1 MAEKQAVFTLKVDT
15 GNSVQDVQ
23 NFDHAVQSLNKDL
36 KETQATASQQ
46 TGLDGFESKLQELD
60 QKLKAGGLSM
70 REMNKL
76 MKEYQTVALQAGS
89 ASPIGDRATQSAAAL
104 KDQIVDLDTRVRL
117 LSSDTIKLDTAMA
130 GIATGAAAFQG
141 VTSAVALT
149 GVESEALV
157 QTMVKLQAAQGL
169 VNSVNIIAQNLNKD
183 AILGIQIRSALQKA
197 QNFILYGSAAAVTA
211 ESTATKAAAGAKV
224 AMTAATTGTN
234 IALKLFR
241 GALIATGIGAL
252 IVGVGL
258 LIANFDKVKAAVM
271 GAVDRFKGLSGT
283 MKTVLSIMFPFIGV
297 IRLVNSALE
306 SMGIIDSDQD
316 KAREE
321 NSKKEA
327 IRREQELK
335 QLERMKAARE
345 LAFNSEQ
352 KALDRLIAIRSAEG
366 KSVDALTKQKIQG
379 SIDYQK
385 ELQKE
390 TEAVIAGLE
399 LFLSTVDT
407 RTAHGRQLAEGLQQ
421 NIDEITAKN
430 EEAKNSILDSEN
442 ELKIAD
448 INAKKEIKDRR
459 KTDASDAKN
468 TRKSIIDA
476 LQKSFNDELKLQDE
490 LEKNKLALM
499 AVGRAKELAMATS
512 AFQDYK
518 EKFLIERTKDEKAA
532 LDKQFID
539 GKITRQKYNAE
550 LLDLQIMAANKLTDT
565 ERKILIDKEQK
576 LLQDLVE
583 INKKF
588 DAQELLDLAEK
599 EKKKA
604 DLRETF
610 NALFRDQFDKQT
622 ADAKKAN
629 DEQLKNLDEAI
640 KAGAITENEAF
651 IAKIKL
657 ANNLADAEKKI
668 EKDKNEFIKA
678 EAKKAREEQLKGITD
693 LLGNI
698 QKGLDGIKQVNDL
711 VNEIDQAR
719 LNSIENRRED
729 ELANLDANL
738 QAQLNQEGL
747 TAEQK
752 TKIEEKFAKQKYD
765 VQVKA
770 FAQEEKIKKAQFLR
784 EKALKLAQ
792 VGIDTASAIVKGIAQ
807 FGPPPSP
814 AGIAAIASAGIIGVT
829 QALAIANQQY
839 QSGTAPT
846 APQLGPGGSAGSLT
860 GESASSFTANTN
872 TQTTDLTTLGQG
884 SQQGT
889 SMSQVVVL
897 ESDITGTQNKVR
909 LQEAKT
915 SF

>member
-36 KETQATASQQ
+36 KQTQATASQQ

-130 GIATGAAAFQG
+130 GVATGAAAFQG

-157 QTMVKLQAAQGL
+157 KTMVKLQAAQGL

-183 AILGIQIRSALQKA
+183 AILGIQIRNTLQKA

-234 IALKLFR
+234 LALKLFR
-241 GALIATGIGAL
+241 GALLATGIGA
-252 IVGVGL
+252 IVVGLGL
-258 LIANFDKVKAAVM
+258 LIANFDKIVKAIQPVI
-271 GAVDRFKGLSGT
+271 DQFKK
-283 MKTVLSIMFPFIGV
+283 MADFIGLTDFAGEEAAKNEKA
-297 IRLVNSALE
+297 RLENLKKLKEEDIERDKRRIEIQKELKDATENNQDAQIALLE
-306 SMGIIDSDQD
+306 SQGKSTIKLQRQQ
-316 KAREE
+316 AE
-321 NSKKEA
+321 
-327 IRREQELK
+327 
-335 QLERMKAARE
+335 
-345 LAFNSEQ
+345 
-352 KALDRLIAIRSAEG
+352 KALAEA
-366 KSVDALTKQKIQG
+366 KFNKDALTAIDEQLKKLGLLGAGFRENAAKLIEADTKLITAQTELNNVNKEAGKIAADNFKKAQERRKA
-379 SIDYQK
+379 ILDN
-385 ELQKE
+385 LQK
-390 TEAVIAGLE
+390 
-399 LFLSTVDT
+399 
-407 RTAHGRQLAEGLQQ
+407 Q
-421 NIDEITAKN
+421 
-430 EEAKNSILDSEN
+430 
-442 ELKIAD
+442 
-448 INAKKEIKDRR
+448 
-459 KTDASDAKN
+459 
-468 TRKSIIDA
+468 
-476 LQKSFNDELKLQDE
+476 FNDELKLQDE
-490 LEKNKLALM
+490 LEKAKLALITD
-499 AVGRAKELAMATS
+499 ARKKELATAQES
-512 AFQDYK
+512 FDDYR

-539 GKITRQKYNAE
+539 GKISREKYNAE
-550 LLDLQIMAANKLTDT
+550 LLDLQKNAANKLTDT
-565 ERKILIDKEQK
+565 EREIILVKEQK
-576 LLQDLVE
+576 LLQDVVE

-588 DAQELLDLAEK
+588 DAQELKDLAEK
-599 EKKKA
+599 EQKKK

-610 NALFRDQFDKQT
+610 NAIFRDQFDKQT

-657 ANNLADAEKKI
+657 ANDLADAEKKI
-668 EKDKNEFIKA
+668 EKDKNEFIKE
-678 EAKKAREEQLKGITD
+678 EARKAREEQLKGITD

-719 LNSIENRRED
+719 LNSIENRREED
-729 ELANLDANL
+729 LANLDANL

-752 TKIEEKFAKQKYD
+752 TKIEQQFAKQKYD

-770 FAQEEKIKKAQFLR
+770 FAQEEKIKKAQFIR
-784 EKALKLAQ
+784 DKALRLAQ

>member
-36 KETQATASQQ
+36 KQTQATASQQ

-89 ASPIGDRATQSAAAL
+89 ASPIGDRATKSAAAL

-130 GIATGAAAFQG
+130 GVATGAAAFQG
-141 VTSAVALT
+141 ITSAVALT

-157 QTMVKLQAAQGL
+157 KTMVKLQAAQGL

-183 AILGIQIRSALQKA
+183 AILGIQIRNTLQKA

-241 GALIATGIGAL
+241 GALLATGIGA
-252 IVGVGL
+252 IVVGLGL
-258 LIANFDKVKAAVM
+258 LIANFDKIVKAIQPVI
-271 GAVDRFKGLSGT
+271 DQFKK
-283 MKTVLSIMFPFIGV
+283 MADFIG
-297 IRLVNSALE
+297 LTDFA
-306 SMGIIDSDQD
+306 G
-316 KAREE
+316 EE
-321 NSKKEA
+321 A
-327 IRREQELK
+327 
-335 QLERMKAARE
+335 
-345 LAFNSEQ
+345 
-352 KALDRLIAIRSAEG
+352 
-366 KSVDALTKQKIQG
+366 
-379 SIDYQK
+379 
-385 ELQKE
+385 
-390 TEAVIAGLE
+390 
-399 LFLSTVDT
+399 
-407 RTAHGRQLAEGLQQ
+407 
-421 NIDEITAKN
+421 AKN
-430 EEAKNSILDSEN
+430 EKARLEKLQAAYEQKIKEQQKYAENLKKAYQLDKEFTESQINLLESQG
-442 ELKIAD
+442 KSTIALRKEQALLEVQ
-448 INAKKEIKDRR
+448 NAKKLIQQKEEAANVLGLNDAYAQRLGINKKLTQAEQDILAAKTALNTAETNLNKVNEDAGKIAAENFKKAQARR
-459 KTDASDAKN
+459 KAILDN
-468 TRKSIIDA
+468 
-476 LQKSFNDELKLQDE
+476 LQKQFNDELKLQDE
-490 LEKNKLALM
+490 LEKAKLALITD
-499 AVGRAKELAMATS
+499 ARKKELATAQES
-512 AFQDYK
+512 FDDYR

-532 LDKQFID
+532 LDKQFIN
-539 GKITRQKYNAE
+539 GKISREKYNAE
-550 LLDLQIMAANKLTDT
+550 LLDLQKNASNKLTDT
-565 ERKILIDKEQK
+565 EREIILLKEQK
-576 LLQDLVE
+576 LLQDVAA

-588 DAQELLDLAEK
+588 DSQELKDLAEK

-604 DLRETF
+604 DLREIF

-657 ANNLADAEKKI
+657 ANDLADAEKKI

-738 QAQLNQEGL
+738 QAQLDKEGL

-770 FAQEEKIKKAQFLR
+770 FAQEEKIKKAQFMR
-784 EKALKLAQ
+784 DKALKLAQ

>member
-36 KETQATASQQ
+36 KQTQATASQQ

-130 GIATGAAAFQG
+130 GVATGAAAFQG

-157 QTMVKLQAAQGL
+157 KTMVKLQAAQGL

-197 QNFILYGSAAAVTA
+197 QNFIIYGSAAAVTA

-234 IALKLFR
+234 LALKLFR
-241 GALIATGIGAL
+241 GALIATGVGA
-252 IVGVGL
+252 IVVGLGL
-258 LIANFDKVKAAVM
+258 LIANFDKIVKAIQPVI
-271 GAVDRFKGLSGT
+271 DQFKK
-283 MKTVLSIMFPFIGV
+283 MADFIG
-297 IRLVNSALE
+297 LTDFA
-306 SMGIIDSDQD
+306 G
-316 KAREE
+316 EE
-321 NSKKEA
+321 AAKNEKK
-327 IRREQELK
+327 RR
-335 QLERMKAARE
+335 A
-345 LAFNSEQ
+345 EQ
-352 KALDRLIAIRSAEG
+352 K
-366 KSVDALTKQKIQG
+366 KQHEERI
-379 SIDYQK
+379 K
-385 ELQKE
+385 ELQRQYDFQK
-390 TEAVIAGLE
+390 
-399 LFLSTVDT
+399 FLNDSN
-407 RTAHGRQLAEGLQQ
+407 RQ
-421 NIDEITAKN
+421 
-430 EEAKNSILDSEN
+430 DSEN
-442 ELKIAD
+442 ELSNIQNEINLAEAQGKNTTSLQLKKLKEAKDAADKEVAIATDKFMRLMEIDAEQAQSAEIELGKSLQAEKDAENEIAVFKAKIAAD
-448 INAKKEIKDRR
+448 NFKKAQARR
-459 KTDASDAKN
+459 KAILDN
-468 TRKSIIDA
+468 
-476 LQKSFNDELKLQDE
+476 LQKQFNDELKLQDE
-490 LEKNKLALM
+490 LEKAKLALITD
-499 AVGRAKELAMATS
+499 ARKKELAAAQES
-512 AFQDYK
+512 FDDYR

-539 GKITRQKYNAE
+539 GKISREKYNAE
-550 LLDLQIMAANKLTDT
+550 LLDLQKNAANKLTDT
-565 ERKILIDKEQK
+565 EREIIILKERK
-576 LLQDLVE
+576 LLQDVAA

-588 DAQELLDLAEK
+588 DAQELKDLAEK

-604 DLRETF
+604 DLREIF

-629 DEQLKNLDEAI
+629 EDQLKNLDEAI
-640 KAGAITENEAF
+640 KAQAITENEAF

-657 ANNLADAEKKI
+657 ANDLADAEKKI
-668 EKDKNEFIKA
+668 EKDKNQFLKD
-678 EAKKAREEQLKGITD
+678 EAKKAREEQLKGITNV
-693 LLGNI
+693 LEGA
-698 QKGLDGIKQVNDL
+698 QKALDGLNTINDL

-738 QAQLNQEGL
+738 QAQLDKEGL

-752 TKIEEKFAKQKYD
+752 TKIEEQFAQQKYN

-784 EKALKLAQ
+784 NKAIQLAQ
-792 VGIDTASAIVKGIAQ
+792 VAMDTASAIVKGIKD
-807 FGPPPSP
+807 FGPPPNP
-814 AGIAAIASAGIIGVT
+814 LGIAAIASAGIIGVT

-884 SQQGT
+884 SQSGIP
-889 SMSQVVVL
+889 MSQVVVL

>member
-36 KETQATASQQ
+36 KQTQATASQQ

-130 GIATGAAAFQG
+130 GVATGAAAFQG
-141 VTSAVALT
+141 ITSAVALT

-157 QTMVKLQAAQGL
+157 KTMVKLQAAQGL

-183 AILGIQIRSALQKA
+183 AILGIQIRNTLQKA

-234 IALKLFR
+234 LALKLFR
-241 GALIATGIGAL
+241 GALIATGVGA
-252 IVGVGL
+252 IVVGLGL
-258 LIANFDKVKAAVM
+258 LIANFDKIVKAIQPVI
-271 GAVDRFKGLSGT
+271 DQFKK
-283 MKTVLSIMFPFIGV
+283 MADFIG
-297 IRLVNSALE
+297 LTDFA
-306 SMGIIDSDQD
+306 G
-316 KAREE
+316 EE
-321 NSKKEA
+321 AAKNEKK
-327 IRREQELK
+327 RR
-335 QLERMKAARE
+335 A
-345 LAFNSEQ
+345 EQ
-352 KALDRLIAIRSAEG
+352 K
-366 KSVDALTKQKIQG
+366 KQHEERI
-379 SIDYQK
+379 K
-385 ELQKE
+385 ELQRQYDFQQ
-390 TEAVIAGLE
+390 
-399 LFLSTVDT
+399 FLNNSN
-407 RTAHGRQLAEGLQQ
+407 RQ
-421 NIDEITAKN
+421 
-430 EEAKNSILDSEN
+430 DSEN
-442 ELKIAD
+442 ELSNIQNEINLAEAQGKNTTSLQLKKLKEAKDAADKEVAIATDKFMRLMEIDAEQAQSAEIELGKSLQAEKDAENEIAVFKAKIAAD
-448 INAKKEIKDRR
+448 NFKKAQARR
-459 KTDASDAKN
+459 KAILDN
-468 TRKSIIDA
+468 
-476 LQKSFNDELKLQDE
+476 LQKQFNDELKLQDE
-490 LEKNKLALM
+490 LEKAKLALITD
-499 AVGRAKELAMATS
+499 ARKKELAAAQES
-512 AFQDYK
+512 FDDYR

-539 GKITRQKYNAE
+539 GKISREKYNAE
-550 LLDLQIMAANKLTDT
+550 LLDLQKNASNKLTDT
-565 ERKILIDKEQK
+565 EREIIILKERK
-576 LLQDLVE
+576 LLQDVVE

-588 DAQELLDLAEK
+588 DAEELKDLAEK

-604 DLRETF
+604 DLREIF

-622 ADAKKAN
+622 ADSKKAN
-629 DEQLKNLDEAI
+629 EDQLKNLDEAI
-640 KAGAITENEAF
+640 KAGAITEGEAA

-657 ANNLADAEKKI
+657 ANDLADAEKKI
-668 EKDKNEFIKA
+668 EKDKNEFIKE
-678 EAKKAREEQLKGITD
+678 EARKAREEQLKGITD

-738 QAQLNQEGL
+738 QAQLDKEGL

-752 TKIEEKFAKQKYD
+752 TKIEQQFAQQKYN

-770 FAQEEKIKKAQFLR
+770 FAQEEKIKKAQFIR
-784 EKALKLAQ
+784 DKALKLAQ

>member
-36 KETQATASQQ
+36 KQTQATASQQ

-130 GIATGAAAFQG
+130 GVATGAAAFQG

-157 QTMVKLQAAQGL
+157 KTMVKLQAAQGL

-183 AILGIQIRSALQKA
+183 AILGIQIRNTLQKA

-234 IALKLFR
+234 LALKLFR
-241 GALIATGIGAL
+241 GALIATGVGA
-252 IVGVGL
+252 IVVGLGL
-258 LIANFDKVKAAVM
+258 LIANFDKIVKAIQPVI
-271 GAVDRFKGLSGT
+271 DQFKK
-283 MKTVLSIMFPFIGV
+283 MADFIG
-297 IRLVNSALE
+297 LTDFA
-306 SMGIIDSDQD
+306 G
-316 KAREE
+316 EE
-321 NSKKEA
+321 AAKNEKK
-327 IRREQELK
+327 RR
-335 QLERMKAARE
+335 A
-345 LAFNSEQ
+345 EQ
-352 KALDRLIAIRSAEG
+352 K
-366 KSVDALTKQKIQG
+366 KQHEERI
-379 SIDYQK
+379 K
-385 ELQKE
+385 ELQRQYDFQK
-390 TEAVIAGLE
+390 
-399 LFLSTVDT
+399 FLNDSN
-407 RTAHGRQLAEGLQQ
+407 RQ
-421 NIDEITAKN
+421 
-430 EEAKNSILDSEN
+430 DSEN
-442 ELKIAD
+442 ELSNIQNEINLAEAQGKNTTSLQLKKLKEAKDAADKEVAIATDKFMRLMEIDAEQAQSAEIELGKSLQAEKDAENEIAVFKAKIAAD
-448 INAKKEIKDRR
+448 NFKKAQARR
-459 KTDASDAKN
+459 KAILDN
-468 TRKSIIDA
+468 
-476 LQKSFNDELKLQDE
+476 LQKQFNDELKLQDE
-490 LEKNKLALM
+490 LEKAKLALITD
-499 AVGRAKELAMATS
+499 ARKKELAAAQES
-512 AFQDYK
+512 FDDYR

-532 LDKQFID
+532 LDKQFIN
-539 GKITRQKYNAE
+539 GKISREKYNAE
-550 LLDLQIMAANKLTDT
+550 LLDLQKNAANKLTDT
-565 ERKILIDKEQK
+565 EREIILLKEQK
-576 LLQDLVE
+576 LLQDVAA

-588 DAQELLDLAEK
+588 DAEELKDLAEK

-604 DLRETF
+604 DLREIF

-629 DEQLKNLDEAI
+629 EDQLKNLDEAI

-657 ANNLADAEKKI
+657 ANDLADAEKKI
-668 EKDKNEFIKA
+668 EKDKNEFIKE
-678 EAKKAREEQLKGITD
+678 EARKAREEQLKGITD

-738 QAQLNQEGL
+738 QAQLDKEGL

-752 TKIEEKFAKQKYD
+752 TKIEQQFAKQKYD

-770 FAQEEKIKKAQFLR
+770 FAQEEKIKKAQFIR
-784 EKALKLAQ
+784 DKALRLAQ

>member
-36 KETQATASQQ
+36 KETQATASKQ
-46 TGLDGFESKLQELD
+46 TGLDSFEGKLQELD

-130 GIATGAAAFQG
+130 GVATGAAAFQG

-157 QTMVKLQAAQGL
+157 KTMVKLQAAQGL

-241 GALIATGIGAL
+241 GALIATGVGAIVIGL
-252 IVGVGL
+252 GL
-258 LIANFDKVKAAVM
+258 LIANFDKIVKAIQPVI
-271 GAVDRFKGLSGT
+271 DQFKKLADYLGLTDFAG
-283 MKTVLSIMFPFIGV
+283 
-297 IRLVNSALE
+297 
-306 SMGIIDSDQD
+306 
-316 KAREE
+316 EE
-321 NSKKEA
+321 A
-327 IRREQELK
+327 
-335 QLERMKAARE
+335 
-345 LAFNSEQ
+345 
-352 KALDRLIAIRSAEG
+352 
-366 KSVDALTKQKIQG
+366 
-379 SIDYQK
+379 
-385 ELQKE
+385 
-390 TEAVIAGLE
+390 
-399 LFLSTVDT
+399 
-407 RTAHGRQLAEGLQQ
+407 
-421 NIDEITAKN
+421 AKN
-430 EEAKNSILDSEN
+430 EKARQEAASELKKKLYEEEIERDKRRAEYQKQLRDATENNQKAQIALLESQSKSSIKLQRQTAERALAEAKFQKDAITAINEQLKKLGILGDVLKANEAELLEADTKLLTAQAELNNVNKEAGKIAADNFKKAQERRKAILDN
-442 ELKIAD
+442 
-448 INAKKEIKDRR
+448 
-459 KTDASDAKN
+459 
-468 TRKSIIDA
+468 
-476 LQKSFNDELKLQDE
+476 LQKQFDDELKLQDE
-490 LEKNKLALM
+490 LEKAKLALITD
-499 AVGRAKELAMATS
+499 ARKKELAAAQES
-512 AFQDYK
+512 FDDYR

-539 GKITRQKYNAE
+539 GKISREKYNAE
-550 LLDLQIMAANKLTDT
+550 LLDLQKNASNKLTDT
-565 ERKILIDKEQK
+565 EREIILLKEQK
-576 LLQDLVE
+576 LLQDVAA

-588 DAQELLDLAEK
+588 DAQELKDLAEK

-604 DLRETF
+604 DLREIF

-629 DEQLKNLDEAI
+629 EDQLKNLDEAI
-640 KAGAITENEAF
+640 KAGAITEGEAA

-657 ANNLADAEKKI
+657 ANDLADAEKKI
-668 EKDKNEFIKA
+668 EKDKNEFIKE
-678 EAKKAREEQLKGITD
+678 EAKKAREEQLKGITNV
-693 LLGNI
+693 LEGA
-698 QKGLDGIKQVNDL
+698 QKALDGLNTINDL

-738 QAQLNQEGL
+738 QAQLDKEGL

-752 TKIEEKFAKQKYD
+752 TKIEEKFAQQKYD

-770 FAQEEKIKKAQFLR
+770 FAQEEKIKKAQFIR
-784 EKALKLAQ
+784 DKALRLAQ

>member
-36 KETQATASQQ
+36 KQTQATASQQ

-130 GIATGAAAFQG
+130 GVATGAAAFQG

-157 QTMVKLQAAQGL
+157 KTMVKLQAAQGL

-183 AILGIQIRSALQKA
+183 AILGIQIRNTLQKA

-234 IALKLFR
+234 LALKLFR
-241 GALIATGIGAL
+241 GALIATGVGA
-252 IVGVGL
+252 IVVGLGL
-258 LIANFDKVKAAVM
+258 LIANFDKIVKAIQPVI
-271 GAVDRFKGLSGT
+271 DQFKK
-283 MKTVLSIMFPFIGV
+283 MADFIGLTDFAGEEAAKNEKA
-297 IRLVNSALE
+297 RLENLKKLKEEDIERDKRRIEIQKELKDATENNQDAQIALLE
-306 SMGIIDSDQD
+306 SQGKSTIKLQRQQ
-316 KAREE
+316 AE
-321 NSKKEA
+321 
-327 IRREQELK
+327 
-335 QLERMKAARE
+335 
-345 LAFNSEQ
+345 
-352 KALDRLIAIRSAEG
+352 KALAEA
-366 KSVDALTKQKIQG
+366 KFNKDALT
-379 SIDYQK
+379 
-385 ELQKE
+385 
-390 TEAVIAGLE
+390 A
-399 LFLSTVDT
+399 
-407 RTAHGRQLAEGLQQ
+407 
-421 NIDEITAKN
+421 IDEQLKKLGLLGAGFRENAAKLIEADTKLLTAQAELNNVNK
-430 EEAKNSILDSEN
+430 EAGKIAADNFKKAQERRKAILDN
-442 ELKIAD
+442 LKKQFD
-448 INAKKEIKDRR
+448 
-459 KTDASDAKN
+459 
-468 TRKSIIDA
+468 
-476 LQKSFNDELKLQDE
+476 DELKLQDE
-490 LEKNKLALM
+490 LEKAKLALITD
-499 AVGRAKELAMATS
+499 ARKKELATAQES
-512 AFQDYK
+512 FDDYR

-539 GKITRQKYNAE
+539 GKISREKYNAE
-550 LLDLQIMAANKLTDT
+550 LLDLQKNASNKLTDT
-565 ERKILIDKEQK
+565 EREIIILKERK
-576 LLQDLVE
+576 LLQDVAA

-588 DAQELLDLAEK
+588 DAQELKDLAEK

-604 DLRETF
+604 DLREIF

-629 DEQLKNLDEAI
+629 EDQLKNLDEAI
-640 KAGAITENEAF
+640 KAQAITEGEAA

-657 ANNLADAEKKI
+657 ANDLADAEKKI
-668 EKDKNEFIKA
+668 EKDKNEFIKE
-678 EAKKAREEQLKGITD
+678 EARKAREEQLKGITD

-698 QKGLDGIKQVNDL
+698 QKGLDGINTINDL

-738 QAQLNQEGL
+738 QAQLDKEGL

-752 TKIEEKFAKQKYD
+752 TKIEEQFAQQKYN

-784 EKALKLAQ
+784 NKAIQLAQ
-792 VGIDTASAIVKGIAQ
+792 VAMDTASAIVKGIKD
-807 FGPPPSP
+807 FGPPPNP
-814 AGIAAIASAGIIGVT
+814 LGIAAIASAGIIGVT

-884 SQQGT
+884 SQSGIP
-889 SMSQVVVL
+889 MSQVVVL

>member
-36 KETQATASQQ
+36 KQTQATASQQ

-130 GIATGAAAFQG
+130 GVATGAAAFQG

-157 QTMVKLQAAQGL
+157 KTMVKLQAAQGL

-197 QNFILYGSAAAVTA
+197 QNFIIYGSAAAVTA

-234 IALKLFR
+234 LALKLFR
-241 GALIATGIGAL
+241 GALIATGVGA
-252 IVGVGL
+252 IVVGLGL
-258 LIANFDKVKAAVM
+258 LIANFDKIVKAIQPVI
-271 GAVDRFKGLSGT
+271 DQFKK
-283 MKTVLSIMFPFIGV
+283 MADFIG
-297 IRLVNSALE
+297 LTDFA
-306 SMGIIDSDQD
+306 G
-316 KAREE
+316 EE
-321 NSKKEA
+321 AAKNEKK
-327 IRREQELK
+327 RR
-335 QLERMKAARE
+335 A
-345 LAFNSEQ
+345 EQ
-352 KALDRLIAIRSAEG
+352 K
-366 KSVDALTKQKIQG
+366 KQHEERI
-379 SIDYQK
+379 K
-385 ELQKE
+385 ELQRQYDFQK
-390 TEAVIAGLE
+390 
-399 LFLSTVDT
+399 FLNDSN
-407 RTAHGRQLAEGLQQ
+407 RQ
-421 NIDEITAKN
+421 
-430 EEAKNSILDSEN
+430 DSEN
-442 ELKIAD
+442 ELSNIQNEINLAEAQGKNTTSLQLKKLKEAKDAADKEVAIATDKFMRLMEIDAEQAQSAEIELGKSLQAEKDAENEIAVFKAKIAAD
-448 INAKKEIKDRR
+448 NFKKAQARR
-459 KTDASDAKN
+459 KAILDN
-468 TRKSIIDA
+468 
-476 LQKSFNDELKLQDE
+476 LQKQFNDELKLQDE
-490 LEKNKLALM
+490 LEKAKLALITD
-499 AVGRAKELAMATS
+499 ARKKELAAAQES
-512 AFQDYK
+512 FDDYR

-532 LDKQFID
+532 LDKQFIN
-539 GKITRQKYNAE
+539 GKISREKYNAE
-550 LLDLQIMAANKLTDT
+550 LLDLQKNAANKLTDT
-565 ERKILIDKEQK
+565 EREIILLKEQK
-576 LLQDLVE
+576 LLQDVAA

-588 DAQELLDLAEK
+588 DAQELKDLAEK

-604 DLRETF
+604 DLREIF

-629 DEQLKNLDEAI
+629 EDQLKNLDEAI

-657 ANNLADAEKKI
+657 ANDLADAEKKI
-668 EKDKNEFIKA
+668 EKDKNQFLKD
-678 EAKKAREEQLKGITD
+678 EAKKAREEQLKGITNV
-693 LLGNI
+693 LEGA
-698 QKGLDGIKQVNDL
+698 QKALDGLNTINDL

-738 QAQLNQEGL
+738 QAQLDKEGL

-752 TKIEEKFAKQKYD
+752 TKIEEQFAQQKYN

-784 EKALKLAQ
+784 NKAIQLAQ
-792 VGIDTASAIVKGIAQ
+792 VAMDTASAIVKGIKD
-807 FGPPPSP
+807 FGPPPNP
-814 AGIAAIASAGIIGVT
+814 LGIAAIASAGIIGVT

>member
-89 ASPIGDRATQSAAAL
+89 ASPIGDKATKSAAAL

-130 GIATGAAAFQG
+130 GVATGAAAFQG

-157 QTMVKLQAAQGL
+157 KTMVKLQAAQGL

-197 QNFILYGSAAAVTA
+197 QNFIIYGSAAAVTA

-241 GALIATGIGAL
+241 GALLATGVGA
-252 IVGVGL
+252 IVVGLGL
-258 LIANFDKVKAAVM
+258 LIANFDKIVKAIQPVI
-271 GAVDRFKGLSGT
+271 DQFKK
-283 MKTVLSIMFPFIGV
+283 MADFIG
-297 IRLVNSALE
+297 LTDFA
-306 SMGIIDSDQD
+306 G
-316 KAREE
+316 EE
-321 NSKKEA
+321 A
-327 IRREQELK
+327 
-335 QLERMKAARE
+335 
-345 LAFNSEQ
+345 
-352 KALDRLIAIRSAEG
+352 
-366 KSVDALTKQKIQG
+366 
-379 SIDYQK
+379 
-385 ELQKE
+385 
-390 TEAVIAGLE
+390 
-399 LFLSTVDT
+399 
-407 RTAHGRQLAEGLQQ
+407 
-421 NIDEITAKN
+421 AKN
-430 EEAKNSILDSEN
+430 EKARLEKLQAAYEQKIKEQQKYAENLKKAYQLDKEFTESQINLLESQGKSTIALRKEQALLEVQNAKKLLQQKEEAANVLGLNDAYAQRLGINKKLTQAEQDITAAKTSLNTAESNLNKVNQEAG
-442 ELKIAD
+442 KIAD
-448 INAKKEIKDRR
+448 DNFKKAQARR
-459 KTDASDAKN
+459 KAILDN
-468 TRKSIIDA
+468 
-476 LQKSFNDELKLQDE
+476 LQKQFNDELKLQDE
-490 LEKNKLALM
+490 LEKAKLALITD
-499 AVGRAKELAMATS
+499 ARKKELATAQES
-512 AFQDYK
+512 FDNYR

-532 LDKQFID
+532 LDKQFIN
-539 GKITRQKYNAE
+539 GKISREKYNAE
-550 LLDLQIMAANKLTDT
+550 LLDLQKNASNKLTDA
-565 ERKILIDKEQK
+565 EREIIILKEQK
-576 LLQDLVE
+576 LLQDVAA

-588 DAQELLDLAEK
+588 DAQELKDLAEK

-604 DLRETF
+604 DLREIF

-629 DEQLKNLDEAI
+629 DDQLKNLDEAL
-640 KAGAITENEAF
+640 KAGAITEGEAA

-657 ANNLADAEKKI
+657 ANDLADAEKKI
-668 EKDKNEFIKA
+668 EKDKNEFIKE
-678 EAKKAREEQLKGITD
+678 EARKAREEQLKGITD

-752 TKIEEKFAKQKYD
+752 TKIEEKFAKQKYN

-770 FAQEEKIKKAQFLR
+770 FAQEEKIKKAQFIR

>member
-36 KETQATASQQ
+36 KQTQATASQQ

-89 ASPIGDRATQSAAAL
+89 ASPIGDRATKSAAAL

-130 GIATGAAAFQG
+130 GVATGAAAFQG
-141 VTSAVALT
+141 ITSAVALT

-157 QTMVKLQAAQGL
+157 KTMVKLQAAQGL

-183 AILGIQIRSALQKA
+183 AILGIQIRNTLQKA

-241 GALIATGIGAL
+241 GALLATGIGA
-252 IVGVGL
+252 IVVGLGL
-258 LIANFDKVKAAVM
+258 LIANFDKIVKAIQPVI
-271 GAVDRFKGLSGT
+271 DQFKKMADFIGLTDFAGEEAAKNEKARLEKLQAAYEQKIKEQQKYAENLKKAYQLDKEFTESQINLLESQGKST
-283 MKTVLSIMFPFIGV
+283 IALRKEQALLEVQNAKKLLQQKEEAANVLGLNDAYAQRLGINKKLTQAEQDITAAKTVL
-297 IRLVNSALE
+297 NSAE
-306 SMGIIDSDQD
+306 SNLNKVNQ
-316 KAREE
+316 
-321 NSKKEA
+321 EA
-327 IRREQELK
+327 
-335 QLERMKAARE
+335 
-345 LAFNSEQ
+345 
-352 KALDRLIAIRSAEG
+352 G
-366 KSVDALTKQKIQG
+366 
-379 SIDYQK
+379 
-385 ELQKE
+385 
-390 TEAVIAGLE
+390 
-399 LFLSTVDT
+399 
-407 RTAHGRQLAEGLQQ
+407 
-421 NIDEITAKN
+421 
-430 EEAKNSILDSEN
+430 
-442 ELKIAD
+442 KIAD
-448 INAKKEIKDRR
+448 DNFKKAQARR
-459 KTDASDAKN
+459 KAILDN
-468 TRKSIIDA
+468 
-476 LQKSFNDELKLQDE
+476 LQKQFNDELKLQDE
-490 LEKNKLALM
+490 LEKAKLALITD
-499 AVGRAKELAMATS
+499 ARKKELATAQES
-512 AFQDYK
+512 FDDYR

-532 LDKQFID
+532 LDKQFIN
-539 GKITRQKYNAE
+539 GKISREKYNAE
-550 LLDLQIMAANKLTDT
+550 LLDLQKNASNKLTDT
-565 ERKILIDKEQK
+565 EREIIILKERK
-576 LLQDLVE
+576 LLQDVAA

-588 DAQELLDLAEK
+588 DAQELKDLAEK

-604 DLRETF
+604 DLREIF

-629 DEQLKNLDEAI
+629 EDQLKNLDEAI
-640 KAGAITENEAF
+640 KAQAITEGEAA

-657 ANNLADAEKKI
+657 ANDLADAEKKI
-668 EKDKNEFIKA
+668 EKDKNEFIKE
-678 EAKKAREEQLKGITD
+678 EARKAREEQLKGITD

-738 QAQLNQEGL
+738 QAQLDKEGL

-752 TKIEEKFAKQKYD
+752 TKIEQQFAKQKYN

-770 FAQEEKIKKAQFLR
+770 FAQEEKIKKAQFIR
-784 EKALKLAQ
+784 EKALRLAQ

-884 SQQGT
+884 SQSGT

>member
-1 MAEKQAVFTLKVDT
+1 LAEATLAKQ
-15 GNSVQDVQ
+15 
-23 NFDHAVQSLNKDL
+23 
-36 KETQATASQQ
+36 
-46 TGLDGFESKLQELD
+46 
-60 QKLKAGGLSM
+60 
-70 REMNKL
+70 REID
-76 MKEYQTVALQAGS
+76 Y
-89 ASPIGDRATQSAAAL
+89 
-104 KDQIVDLDTRVRL
+104 
-117 LSSDTIKLDTAMA
+117 
-130 GIATGAAAFQG
+130 
-141 VTSAVALT
+141 
-149 GVESEALV
+149 
-157 QTMVKLQAAQGL
+157 
-169 VNSVNIIAQNLNKD
+169 
-183 AILGIQIRSALQKA
+183 
-197 QNFILYGSAAAVTA
+197 AAVTD
-211 ESTATKAAAGAKV
+211 
-224 AMTAATTGTN
+224 
-234 IALKLFR
+234 LFR
-241 GALIATGIGAL
+241 
-252 IVGVGL
+252 
-258 LIANFDKVKAAVM
+258 N
-271 GAVDRFKGLSGT
+271 
-283 MKTVLSIMFPFIGV
+283 
-297 IRLVNSALE
+297 
-306 SMGIIDSDQD
+306 Q
-316 KAREE
+316 
-321 NSKKEA
+321 
-327 IRREQELK
+327 
-335 QLERMKAARE
+335 
-345 LAFNSEQ
+345 
-352 KALDRLIAIRSAEG
+352 
-366 KSVDALTKQKIQG
+366 TKQKAALIEADNAIINAQAELNNVN
-379 SIDYQK
+379 K
-385 ELQKE
+385 EAGKIAADNFAKAQARRKAILDNLQK
-390 TEAVIAGLE
+390 
-399 LFLSTVDT
+399 
-407 RTAHGRQLAEGLQQ
+407 Q
-421 NIDEITAKN
+421 
-430 EEAKNSILDSEN
+430 
-442 ELKIAD
+442 
-448 INAKKEIKDRR
+448 
-459 KTDASDAKN
+459 
-468 TRKSIIDA
+468 
-476 LQKSFNDELKLQDE
+476 FNDELKLQDE
-490 LEKNKLALM
+490 LEKAKLALITD
-499 AVGRAKELAMATS
+499 ARKKELATAQES
-512 AFQDYK
+512 FDDYR

-539 GKITRQKYNAE
+539 GKISREKYNAE
-550 LLDLQIMAANKLTDT
+550 LLDLQKNASNKLTDT
-565 ERKILIDKEQK
+565 EREIIILKERK
-576 LLQDLVE
+576 LLQDVAA

-588 DAQELLDLAEK
+588 DAQELKDLAEK

-604 DLRETF
+604 DLREIF

-629 DEQLKNLDEAI
+629 EDQLKNLDEAI
-640 KAGAITENEAF
+640 KAGAITENEAA
-651 IAKIKL
+651 IAKLKL
-657 ANNLADAEKKI
+657 ANDLADAEKKI

-752 TKIEEKFAKQKYD
+752 TKIEEKFAQQKYN

>member
-36 KETQATASQQ
+36 KETQATASKQ
-46 TGLDGFESKLQELD
+46 TGLDSFEGKLQELD

-130 GIATGAAAFQG
+130 GVATGAAAFQG

-157 QTMVKLQAAQGL
+157 KTMVKLQAAQGL

-197 QNFILYGSAAAVTA
+197 QNFIIYGSAAAVTA

-241 GALIATGIGAL
+241 GALLATGVGA
-252 IVGVGL
+252 IVVGLGL
-258 LIANFDKVKAAVM
+258 LIANFDKIVKAIQPVI
-271 GAVDRFKGLSGT
+271 DQFKKLADYLGLTDFAG
-283 MKTVLSIMFPFIGV
+283 
-297 IRLVNSALE
+297 
-306 SMGIIDSDQD
+306 
-316 KAREE
+316 EE
-321 NSKKEA
+321 A
-327 IRREQELK
+327 
-335 QLERMKAARE
+335 
-345 LAFNSEQ
+345 
-352 KALDRLIAIRSAEG
+352 
-366 KSVDALTKQKIQG
+366 
-379 SIDYQK
+379 
-385 ELQKE
+385 
-390 TEAVIAGLE
+390 
-399 LFLSTVDT
+399 
-407 RTAHGRQLAEGLQQ
+407 
-421 NIDEITAKN
+421 AKN
-430 EEAKNSILDSEN
+430 EKARQEAASELKKKLYEEEIERDKRRAEYQKQLRDATENNEKAQIALLESQSKSSIKLQRQTAERALAEAKFQKDAITAINEQLKKLGILGDVLKANEAELLEADTKLLTAQAELNNVNKEAGKIAADNFKKAQERRKAILDN
-442 ELKIAD
+442 LKKQFD
-448 INAKKEIKDRR
+448 
-459 KTDASDAKN
+459 
-468 TRKSIIDA
+468 
-476 LQKSFNDELKLQDE
+476 DELKLQDE
-490 LEKNKLALM
+490 LEKAKLALITD
-499 AVGRAKELAMATS
+499 ARKKELAAAQES
-512 AFQDYK
+512 FDDYR

-532 LDKQFID
+532 LDKQFIN
-539 GKITRQKYNAE
+539 GKISREKYNAE
-550 LLDLQIMAANKLTDT
+550 LLDLQKNASNKLTDT
-565 ERKILIDKEQK
+565 EREIIILKERK
-576 LLQDLVE
+576 LLQDVAA

-588 DAQELLDLAEK
+588 DAQELKNLAEK

-629 DEQLKNLDEAI
+629 EDQLKNLDEAI
-640 KAGAITENEAF
+640 KAQAITEGEAA

-657 ANNLADAEKKI
+657 ANDLADAEKKI
-668 EKDKNEFIKA
+668 EKDKNEFIKE
-678 EAKKAREEQLKGITD
+678 EARKARDEQLKGITNV
-693 LLGNI
+693 LEGA
-698 QKGLDGIKQVNDL
+698 QKALDGLNTINDL

-738 QAQLNQEGL
+738 QAQLNKEGL

-752 TKIEEKFAKQKYD
+752 TKIEEQFAQQKYD

-770 FAQEEKIKKAQFLR
+770 FAQEEKIKKAQFMR
-784 EKALKLAQ
+784 DKALKLAQ

-884 SQQGT
+884 SQSGT

>member
-36 KETQATASQQ
+36 KETQATASKQ
-46 TGLDGFESKLQELD
+46 TGLDSFEGKLQELD

-130 GIATGAAAFQG
+130 GVATGAAAFQG

-157 QTMVKLQAAQGL
+157 KTMVKLQAAQGL

-197 QNFILYGSAAAVTA
+197 QNFIIYGSAAAVTA

-241 GALIATGIGAL
+241 GALLATGVGA
-252 IVGVGL
+252 IVVGLGL
-258 LIANFDKVKAAVM
+258 LIANFDKIVKAIQPVI
-271 GAVDRFKGLSGT
+271 DQFKKMADYLGLTDFAG
-283 MKTVLSIMFPFIGV
+283 
-297 IRLVNSALE
+297 
-306 SMGIIDSDQD
+306 
-316 KAREE
+316 EE
-321 NSKKEA
+321 A
-327 IRREQELK
+327 
-335 QLERMKAARE
+335 
-345 LAFNSEQ
+345 
-352 KALDRLIAIRSAEG
+352 
-366 KSVDALTKQKIQG
+366 
-379 SIDYQK
+379 
-385 ELQKE
+385 
-390 TEAVIAGLE
+390 
-399 LFLSTVDT
+399 
-407 RTAHGRQLAEGLQQ
+407 
-421 NIDEITAKN
+421 AKN
-430 EEAKNSILDSEN
+430 EKARQEAASELKKKLYEEEIERDKRRAEYQKQLRDATENNEKAQIALLESQSKSSIKLQRQTAERALAEAKFQKDAITAINEQLKKLGILGDVLKANEAELLEADTKLLTAQAELNNVNKEAGKIAADNFKKAQERRKAILDN
-442 ELKIAD
+442 LKKQFD
-448 INAKKEIKDRR
+448 
-459 KTDASDAKN
+459 
-468 TRKSIIDA
+468 
-476 LQKSFNDELKLQDE
+476 DELKLQDE
-490 LEKNKLALM
+490 LEKAKLALITD
-499 AVGRAKELAMATS
+499 ARKKELAAAQES
-512 AFQDYK
+512 FDDYR

-539 GKITRQKYNAE
+539 GKISREKYNAE
-550 LLDLQIMAANKLTDT
+550 LLDLQKNASNKLTDT
-565 ERKILIDKEQK
+565 EREIIILKERK
-576 LLQDLVE
+576 LLQDVAA

-588 DAQELLDLAEK
+588 DAQELKNLAEK

-604 DLRETF
+604 DLREIF

-629 DEQLKNLDEAI
+629 DDQLKNLDEAI
-640 KAGAITENEAF
+640 KAQAITEGEAA

-657 ANNLADAEKKI
+657 ANDLADAEKKI
-668 EKDKNEFIKA
+668 EKDKNEFLKE
-678 EAKKAREEQLKGITD
+678 EAKKAREEQLKGITNV
-693 LLGNI
+693 LEGA
-698 QKGLDGIKQVNDL
+698 QKALDGLNTINDL

-738 QAQLNQEGL
+738 QAQLDKEGL

-752 TKIEEKFAKQKYD
+752 TKIEEQFAQQKYN

-784 EKALKLAQ
+784 NKAIQLAQ
-792 VGIDTASAIVKGIAQ
+792 VAMDTASAIVKGIKD
-807 FGPPPSP
+807 FGPPPNP
-814 AGIAAIASAGIIGVT
+814 LGIAAIASAGIIGVT

-884 SQQGT
+884 SQSGIP
-889 SMSQVVVL
+889 MSQVVVL

>member
-36 KETQATASQQ
+36 KQTQATASQQ

-89 ASPIGDRATQSAAAL
+89 ASPIGDRATKSAAAL

-130 GIATGAAAFQG
+130 GVATGAAAFQG
-141 VTSAVALT
+141 ITSAVALT

-157 QTMVKLQAAQGL
+157 KTMVKLQAAQGL

-183 AILGIQIRSALQKA
+183 AILGIQIRNTLQKA

-241 GALIATGIGAL
+241 GALLATGIGA
-252 IVGVGL
+252 IVVGLGL
-258 LIANFDKVKAAVM
+258 LIANFDKIVKAIQPVI
-271 GAVDRFKGLSGT
+271 DQFKK
-283 MKTVLSIMFPFIGV
+283 MADFIG
-297 IRLVNSALE
+297 LTDFA
-306 SMGIIDSDQD
+306 G
-316 KAREE
+316 EE
-321 NSKKEA
+321 A
-327 IRREQELK
+327 
-335 QLERMKAARE
+335 
-345 LAFNSEQ
+345 
-352 KALDRLIAIRSAEG
+352 
-366 KSVDALTKQKIQG
+366 
-379 SIDYQK
+379 
-385 ELQKE
+385 
-390 TEAVIAGLE
+390 
-399 LFLSTVDT
+399 
-407 RTAHGRQLAEGLQQ
+407 
-421 NIDEITAKN
+421 AKN
-430 EEAKNSILDSEN
+430 EKARLEKLQAAYEQKIKEQQKYAENLKKAYQLDKEFTESQINLLESQGKSTIALRKEQALLEVQNAKKLLQQKEEAANVLGLNDAYAQRLGINKKLTQAEQDITAAKTALNTAESNLNKVNQEAG
-442 ELKIAD
+442 KIAD
-448 INAKKEIKDRR
+448 DNFKKAQARR
-459 KTDASDAKN
+459 KAILDN
-468 TRKSIIDA
+468 
-476 LQKSFNDELKLQDE
+476 LQKQFNDELKLQDE
-490 LEKNKLALM
+490 LEKAKLALITD
-499 AVGRAKELAMATS
+499 ARKKELATAQES
-512 AFQDYK
+512 FDDYR

-532 LDKQFID
+532 LDKQFIN
-539 GKITRQKYNAE
+539 GKISREKYNAQ
-550 LLDLQIMAANKLTDT
+550 LLDLQKNAANKLTDT
-565 ERKILIDKEQK
+565 EREIILLKEQK
-576 LLQDLVE
+576 LLQDVAA

-588 DAQELLDLAEK
+588 DAQELKDLAEK

-604 DLRETF
+604 DLREIF

-629 DEQLKNLDEAI
+629 DDQLKNLDEAI
-640 KAGAITENEAF
+640 KAQAITENEAF

-657 ANNLADAEKKI
+657 ANDLADAEKKI
-668 EKDKNEFIKA
+668 EKDKNEFIKE
-678 EAKKAREEQLKGITD
+678 EARKAREEQLKGITD

-738 QAQLNQEGL
+738 QAQLDKEGL

-770 FAQEEKIKKAQFLR
+770 FAQEEKIKKAQFIR
-784 EKALKLAQ
+784 DKALRLAQ

>member
-130 GIATGAAAFQG
+130 GIETGAAAFQG

-169 VNSVNIIAQNLNKD
+169 VNSVNIIAQKLNKD
-183 AILGIQIRSALQKA
+183 AILGIKIRSALQKA
-197 QNFILYGSAAAVTA
+197 QNFILYGTAAAVTA

-224 AMTAATTGTN
+224 AMTAATTGSN
-234 IALKLFR
+234 LALKLFR
-241 GALIATGIGAL
+241 GALISTGIGAL

-258 LIANFDKVKAAVM
+258 LIANFDKIVKFIQPVIDHLKKLADFLGLTDFAGEEAAKNEKKRRADQLRDIERESEARQQLAEATKENQQATIALLESQGKSAQQLKRQTAEQALAEARLAKQREIDYAAVT
-271 GAVDRFKGLSGT
+271 DLFR
-283 MKTVLSIMFPFIGV
+283 
-297 IRLVNSALE
+297 N
-306 SMGIIDSDQD
+306 Q
-316 KAREE
+316 
-321 NSKKEA
+321 
-327 IRREQELK
+327 
-335 QLERMKAARE
+335 
-345 LAFNSEQ
+345 
-352 KALDRLIAIRSAEG
+352 
-366 KSVDALTKQKIQG
+366 TKQKAALIEADNAIINAQAELNNVN
-379 SIDYQK
+379 K
-385 ELQKE
+385 EAGKIAADNFAKAQARRKAILDNLQK
-390 TEAVIAGLE
+390 
-399 LFLSTVDT
+399 
-407 RTAHGRQLAEGLQQ
+407 Q
-421 NIDEITAKN
+421 
-430 EEAKNSILDSEN
+430 
-442 ELKIAD
+442 
-448 INAKKEIKDRR
+448 
-459 KTDASDAKN
+459 
-468 TRKSIIDA
+468 
-476 LQKSFNDELKLQDE
+476 FNDELKLQDE
-490 LEKNKLALM
+490 LEKAKLALITD
-499 AVGRAKELAMATS
+499 ARKKELATAQES
-512 AFQDYK
+512 FDDYR

-539 GKITRQKYNAE
+539 GKISREKYNAE
-550 LLDLQIMAANKLTDT
+550 LLDLQKNASNKLTDT
-565 ERKILIDKEQK
+565 EREIIILKERK
-576 LLQDLVE
+576 LLQDVAA

-588 DAQELLDLAEK
+588 DAQELKDLAEK

-604 DLRETF
+604 DLREIF

-629 DEQLKNLDEAI
+629 EDQLKNLDEAI
-640 KAGAITENEAF
+640 KAGAITENEAA
-651 IAKIKL
+651 IAKLKL
-657 ANNLADAEKKI
+657 ANDLADAEKKI

-752 TKIEEKFAKQKYD
+752 TKIEEKFAQQKYN

>member
-1 MAEKQAVFTLKVDT
+1 
-15 GNSVQDVQ
+15 
-23 NFDHAVQSLNKDL
+23 
-36 KETQATASQQ
+36 
-46 TGLDGFESKLQELD
+46 
-60 QKLKAGGLSM
+60 
-70 REMNKL
+70 
-76 MKEYQTVALQAGS
+76 
-89 ASPIGDRATQSAAAL
+89 
-104 KDQIVDLDTRVRL
+104 LDTRVRL

-130 GIATGAAAFQG
+130 GVATGAAAFQG
-141 VTSAVALT
+141 ITSAVALT

-157 QTMVKLQAAQGL
+157 KTMVKLQAAQGL

-183 AILGIQIRSALQKA
+183 AILGIQIRNTLQKA

-241 GALIATGIGAL
+241 GALLATGIGA
-252 IVGVGL
+252 IVVGLGL
-258 LIANFDKVKAAVM
+258 LIANFDKIVKAIQPVI
-271 GAVDRFKGLSGT
+271 DQFKKMADFIGLTDFAGEEAAKNEKARLEKLQAAYEQKIKEQQKYAENLKKAYQLDKEFTESQINLLESQGKST
-283 MKTVLSIMFPFIGV
+283 IALRKEQALLEVQNAKKLLQQKEEAANVLGLNDAYAQRLGINKKLTQAEQDITAAKTVL
-297 IRLVNSALE
+297 NSAE
-306 SMGIIDSDQD
+306 SNLNKVNQ
-316 KAREE
+316 
-321 NSKKEA
+321 EA
-327 IRREQELK
+327 
-335 QLERMKAARE
+335 
-345 LAFNSEQ
+345 
-352 KALDRLIAIRSAEG
+352 G
-366 KSVDALTKQKIQG
+366 
-379 SIDYQK
+379 
-385 ELQKE
+385 
-390 TEAVIAGLE
+390 
-399 LFLSTVDT
+399 
-407 RTAHGRQLAEGLQQ
+407 
-421 NIDEITAKN
+421 
-430 EEAKNSILDSEN
+430 
-442 ELKIAD
+442 KIAD
-448 INAKKEIKDRR
+448 DNFKKAQARR
-459 KTDASDAKN
+459 KAILDN
-468 TRKSIIDA
+468 
-476 LQKSFNDELKLQDE
+476 LQKQFNDELKLQDE
-490 LEKNKLALM
+490 LEKAKLALITD
-499 AVGRAKELAMATS
+499 ARKKELATAQES
-512 AFQDYK
+512 FDDYR

-539 GKITRQKYNAE
+539 GKISREKYNAQ
-550 LLDLQIMAANKLTDT
+550 LLDLQKNAANKLTDT
-565 ERKILIDKEQK
+565 EREIIILKERK
-576 LLQDLVE
+576 LLQDVAA

-588 DAQELLDLAEK
+588 DAQELKDLAEK

-604 DLRETF
+604 DLREIF

-629 DEQLKNLDEAI
+629 EDQLKNLDEAI
-640 KAGAITENEAF
+640 KAQAITEGEAA

-657 ANNLADAEKKI
+657 ANDLADAEKKI
-668 EKDKNEFIKA
+668 EKDKNEFIKE
-678 EAKKAREEQLKGITD
+678 EARKAREEQLKGITD

-738 QAQLNQEGL
+738 QAQLDKEGL

-752 TKIEEKFAKQKYD
+752 TKIEQQFAKQKYD

-770 FAQEEKIKKAQFLR
+770 FAQEEKIKKAQFIR
-784 EKALKLAQ
+784 DKALRLAQ

-884 SQQGT
+884 SQSGT

>member
-36 KETQATASQQ
+36 KQTQATASQQ

-130 GIATGAAAFQG
+130 GVATGAAAFQG

-157 QTMVKLQAAQGL
+157 KTMVKLQAAQGL

-197 QNFILYGSAAAVTA
+197 QNFIIYGSAAAVTA

-241 GALIATGIGAL
+241 GALLATGVGAIVIGL
-252 IVGVGL
+252 GL
-258 LIANFDKVKAAVM
+258 LIANFDKIVKAIQPVI
-271 GAVDRFKGLSGT
+271 DQFKKMADYLGLTDFAG
-283 MKTVLSIMFPFIGV
+283 
-297 IRLVNSALE
+297 
-306 SMGIIDSDQD
+306 
-316 KAREE
+316 EE
-321 NSKKEA
+321 A
-327 IRREQELK
+327 
-335 QLERMKAARE
+335 
-345 LAFNSEQ
+345 
-352 KALDRLIAIRSAEG
+352 
-366 KSVDALTKQKIQG
+366 
-379 SIDYQK
+379 
-385 ELQKE
+385 
-390 TEAVIAGLE
+390 
-399 LFLSTVDT
+399 
-407 RTAHGRQLAEGLQQ
+407 
-421 NIDEITAKN
+421 AKN
-430 EEAKNSILDSEN
+430 EKARQEAASELKKKLYEEEIERDKRRAEYQKQLRDATEKNEKAQLALLESQSKSSIKLQRQTAERALAEAKFQKDAITAINEQLKKLGILGQVLKANEAELLEADTKLLTAQAELNNVNKEAGKIAADNFKKAQERRKAILDN
-442 ELKIAD
+442 LKKQFD
-448 INAKKEIKDRR
+448 
-459 KTDASDAKN
+459 
-468 TRKSIIDA
+468 
-476 LQKSFNDELKLQDE
+476 DELKLQDE
-490 LEKNKLALM
+490 LEKAKLALITD
-499 AVGRAKELAMATS
+499 ARKKELAAAQES
-512 AFQDYK
+512 FDDYR

-539 GKITRQKYNAE
+539 GKISREKYNAE
-550 LLDLQIMAANKLTDT
+550 LLDLQKNAANKLTDT
-565 ERKILIDKEQK
+565 EREIILLKEQK
-576 LLQDLVE
+576 LLQDVVE

-588 DAQELLDLAEK
+588 DAQELKDLAEK

-604 DLRETF
+604 DLREIF

-629 DEQLKNLDEAI
+629 EDQLKNLDEAI
-640 KAGAITENEAF
+640 KAQAITEGEAA

-657 ANNLADAEKKI
+657 ANDLADAEKKI
-668 EKDKNEFIKA
+668 EKDKNEFIKE
-678 EAKKAREEQLKGITD
+678 EARKAREEQLKGITD

>member
-36 KETQATASQQ
+36 KETQATASKQ
-46 TGLDGFESKLQELD
+46 TGLDSFEGKLQELD

-130 GIATGAAAFQG
+130 GVATGAAAFQG

-157 QTMVKLQAAQGL
+157 KTMVKLQAAQGL

-197 QNFILYGSAAAVTA
+197 QNFIIYGSAAAVTA

-241 GALIATGIGAL
+241 GALIATGVGAIVIGL
-252 IVGVGL
+252 GL
-258 LIANFDKVKAAVM
+258 LIANFDKIVKAIQPVI
-271 GAVDRFKGLSGT
+271 DQFKKMADYLGLTDFAG
-283 MKTVLSIMFPFIGV
+283 
-297 IRLVNSALE
+297 
-306 SMGIIDSDQD
+306 
-316 KAREE
+316 EE
-321 NSKKEA
+321 A
-327 IRREQELK
+327 
-335 QLERMKAARE
+335 
-345 LAFNSEQ
+345 
-352 KALDRLIAIRSAEG
+352 
-366 KSVDALTKQKIQG
+366 
-379 SIDYQK
+379 
-385 ELQKE
+385 
-390 TEAVIAGLE
+390 
-399 LFLSTVDT
+399 
-407 RTAHGRQLAEGLQQ
+407 
-421 NIDEITAKN
+421 AKN
-430 EEAKNSILDSEN
+430 EKARQEAASELKKKLYEEEIERDKRRAEYQKQLRDATENNEKAQIALLESQSKSSIKLQRQTAERALAEAKFQKDAITAINEQLKKLGILGDVLKANEAELLEADTKLLTAQAELNNVNKEAGKIAADNFKKAQERRKAILDN
-442 ELKIAD
+442 LKKQFD
-448 INAKKEIKDRR
+448 
-459 KTDASDAKN
+459 
-468 TRKSIIDA
+468 
-476 LQKSFNDELKLQDE
+476 DELKLQDE
-490 LEKNKLALM
+490 LEKAKLALITD
-499 AVGRAKELAMATS
+499 ARKKELATAQES
-512 AFQDYK
+512 FDDYR

-532 LDKQFID
+532 LDKQFIN
-539 GKITRQKYNAE
+539 GKISREKYNAE
-550 LLDLQIMAANKLTDT
+550 LLDLQKNAANKLTDT
-565 ERKILIDKEQK
+565 EREIIILKERK
-576 LLQDLVE
+576 LLQDVAA

-588 DAQELLDLAEK
+588 DSQELKDLAEK

-604 DLRETF
+604 DLREIF

-629 DEQLKNLDEAI
+629 DDQLKNLDEAI
-640 KAGAITENEAF
+640 KAQAITEGEAA

-657 ANNLADAEKKI
+657 ANDLADAEKKI
-668 EKDKNEFIKA
+668 EKDKNQFLKD
-678 EAKKAREEQLKGITD
+678 EAKKAREEQLKGITNV
-693 LLGNI
+693 LEGA
-698 QKGLDGIKQVNDL
+698 QKALDGIKQVNDL

-752 TKIEEKFAKQKYD
+752 TKIEEQFAKQKYD

-770 FAQEEKIKKAQFLR
+770 FAQEEKIKKAQFIR
-784 EKALKLAQ
+784 DKALKLAQ

-884 SQQGT
+884 SQSGT

>member
-36 KETQATASQQ
+36 KETQATASKQ
-46 TGLDGFESKLQELD
+46 TGLDSFESKLQELD

-130 GIATGAAAFQG
+130 GVATGAAAFQG

-157 QTMVKLQAAQGL
+157 KTMVKLQAAQGL

-241 GALIATGIGAL
+241 GALLATGVGA
-252 IVGVGL
+252 IVVGLGL
-258 LIANFDKVKAAVM
+258 LIANFDKIVKAIQPVI
-271 GAVDRFKGLSGT
+271 DQFKKMADYLGLTDFAG
-283 MKTVLSIMFPFIGV
+283 
-297 IRLVNSALE
+297 
-306 SMGIIDSDQD
+306 
-316 KAREE
+316 EE
-321 NSKKEA
+321 A
-327 IRREQELK
+327 
-335 QLERMKAARE
+335 
-345 LAFNSEQ
+345 
-352 KALDRLIAIRSAEG
+352 
-366 KSVDALTKQKIQG
+366 
-379 SIDYQK
+379 
-385 ELQKE
+385 
-390 TEAVIAGLE
+390 
-399 LFLSTVDT
+399 
-407 RTAHGRQLAEGLQQ
+407 
-421 NIDEITAKN
+421 AKN
-430 EEAKNSILDSEN
+430 EKARQEAASELKKKLYEEEIERDKRRAEYQKQLRDATENNQKAQIALLESQSKSSIKLQRQTAERALAEAKFQKDAITAINEQLKKLGILGDVLKANEAELLEADTKLLTAQAELNNVNKEAGKIAADNFKKAQERRKAILDN
-442 ELKIAD
+442 LKKQFD
-448 INAKKEIKDRR
+448 
-459 KTDASDAKN
+459 
-468 TRKSIIDA
+468 
-476 LQKSFNDELKLQDE
+476 DELKLQDE
-490 LEKNKLALM
+490 LEKAKLALITD
-499 AVGRAKELAMATS
+499 ARKKELAAAQES
-512 AFQDYK
+512 FDDYR

-539 GKITRQKYNAE
+539 GKISREKYNAE
-550 LLDLQIMAANKLTDT
+550 LLDLQKNASNKLTDT
-565 ERKILIDKEQK
+565 EREIILLKEQK
-576 LLQDLVE
+576 LLQDVAA

-588 DAQELLDLAEK
+588 DAQELKDLAEK

-604 DLRETF
+604 DLREIF

-629 DEQLKNLDEAI
+629 EDQLKNLDEAI
-640 KAGAITENEAF
+640 KAGAITENEAA

-657 ANNLADAEKKI
+657 ANDLADAEKKI
-668 EKDKNEFIKA
+668 EKDKNEFIKE
-678 EAKKAREEQLKGITD
+678 EARKAREEQLKGITD

-770 FAQEEKIKKAQFLR
+770 FAQEEKIKKAQFMR
-784 EKALKLAQ
+784 DKALKLAQ

-884 SQQGT
+884 SQSGT

>member
-1 MAEKQAVFTLKVDT
+1 
-15 GNSVQDVQ
+15 
-23 NFDHAVQSLNKDL
+23 
-36 KETQATASQQ
+36 
-46 TGLDGFESKLQELD
+46 
-60 QKLKAGGLSM
+60 
-70 REMNKL
+70 
-76 MKEYQTVALQAGS
+76 
-89 ASPIGDRATQSAAAL
+89 
-104 KDQIVDLDTRVRL
+104 
-117 LSSDTIKLDTAMA
+117 
-130 GIATGAAAFQG
+130 
-141 VTSAVALT
+141 
-149 GVESEALV
+149 
-157 QTMVKLQAAQGL
+157 
-169 VNSVNIIAQNLNKD
+169 
-183 AILGIQIRSALQKA
+183 
-197 QNFILYGSAAAVTA
+197 
-211 ESTATKAAAGAKV
+211 
-224 AMTAATTGTN
+224 
-234 IALKLFR
+234 
-241 GALIATGIGAL
+241 
-252 IVGVGL
+252 
-258 LIANFDKVKAAVM
+258 
-271 GAVDRFKGLSGT
+271 
-283 MKTVLSIMFPFIGV
+283 
-297 IRLVNSALE
+297 
-306 SMGIIDSDQD
+306 
-316 KAREE
+316 
-321 NSKKEA
+321 
-327 IRREQELK
+327 
-335 QLERMKAARE
+335 
-345 LAFNSEQ
+345 
-352 KALDRLIAIRSAEG
+352 
-366 KSVDALTKQKIQG
+366 
-379 SIDYQK
+379 
-385 ELQKE
+385 
-390 TEAVIAGLE
+390 
-399 LFLSTVDT
+399 
-407 RTAHGRQLAEGLQQ
+407 
-421 NIDEITAKN
+421 
-430 EEAKNSILDSEN
+430 
-442 ELKIAD
+442 
-448 INAKKEIKDRR
+448 
-459 KTDASDAKN
+459 
-468 TRKSIIDA
+468 
-476 LQKSFNDELKLQDE
+476 
-490 LEKNKLALM
+490 
-499 AVGRAKELAMATS
+499 MATS

-539 GKITRQKYNAE
+539 GKISRQKYNAE

-576 LLQDLVE
+576 LLQDLAE

-752 TKIEEKFAKQKYD
+752 TKIEEKFAQQKYN

-846 APQLGPGGSAGSLT
+846 PPQLGPGGSAGSLT